1 MQEVHMPVV
10 RSGIVVVLMLMAAP
24 AGAQETPPA
33 CQPVS
38 PVRVTV
44 TTSAG
49 PSIHGTLLCLTGS
62 EVVLATDGRVT
73 TTALST
79 VRRIDTRADAAW
91 DGAVKGAIVPLV
103 MWAIFCH
110 ECDAEPMLRAVAG
123 YAVIG
128 AVWDSLDTNRKRL
141 YDRRPAAAIAWR
153 VRF

>member
-1 MQEVHMPVV
+1 MPVV
-10 RSGIVVVLMLMAAP
+10 RSGIVAGLMLIAAP
-24 AGAQETPPA
+24 AGAQQTTPA

-49 PSIHGTLLCLTGS
+49 PSIQGTLLCLTGS
-62 EVVLATDGRVT
+62 EVVLATNGQVT
-73 TTALST
+73 TTALSS

-110 ECDAEPMLRAVAG
+110 QCDAEPMLRAVAG

-128 AVWDSLDTNRKRL
+128 AVWDSLDTNQKRL